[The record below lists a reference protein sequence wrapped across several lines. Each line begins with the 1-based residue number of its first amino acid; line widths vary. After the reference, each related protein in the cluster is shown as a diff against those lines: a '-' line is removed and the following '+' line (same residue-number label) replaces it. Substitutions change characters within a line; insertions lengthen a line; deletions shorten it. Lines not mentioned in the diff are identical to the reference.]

1 MACDREWVLSTQ
13 CVVSGDDAPQPR
25 HSRAATLDS
34 MNSPRRVLI
43 VVDPQK
49 AFADPVWGPRNNPTA
64 EANIAALLDAWR
76 AAGLPIVLVRH
87 DSVHPGSPLAPG
99 APGHAFHDGV
109 DGLHDLLVTKHVNSA
124 FYGEP
129 DLHAW
134 LQGAGATAVTIC
146 GITTDHCCSTTA
158 RMAGNLG
165 YDVDFVLDA
174 THCHDRALPDG
185 TVIPAEQ
192 VARAAAA
199 SLHGEFATVVTTEQ
213 AIAALAPK

>member
-1 MACDREWVLSTQ
+1 MSENGEHPGDARPAYAAVDAAPGYPRGVTSLS
-13 CVVSGDDAPQPR
+13 
-25 HSRAATLDS
+25 
-34 MNSPRRVLI
+34 RVLI

-49 AFADPVWGPRNNPTA
+49 AFADPAWGPRDNPAA
-64 EANIAALLDAWR
+64 EANIVRLLDAWR
-76 AAGLPIVLVRH
+76 AAQLPVVLVRH
-87 DSVHPGSPLAPG
+87 DSVHPDSPLAPG
-99 APGHAFHDGV
+99 AAGHAFHDGV
-109 DGLHDLLVTKHVNSA
+109 DGPHDLLVTKHVNSA

-134 LQGAGATAVTIC
+134 LQARGATAVTIC

-213 AIAALAPK
+213 ALAGVASDRA

>member
-1 MACDREWVLSTQ
+1 MTEP
-13 CVVSGDDAPQPR
+13 G
-25 HSRAATLDS
+25 
-34 MNSPRRVLI
+34 RVLI

-49 AFADPVWGPRNNPTA
+49 AFADPAWGPRDNPDA
-64 EANIAALLDAWR
+64 EANIVRLLEAWR
-76 AAGLPIVLVRH
+76 AADLPVVLVRH
-87 DSVHPGSPLAPG
+87 DSVQPGSVLAPG
-99 APGHAFHDGV
+99 TPGNAFHEGV
-109 DGLHDLLVTKHVNSA
+109 DGPHDLLVTKHVNPA

-134 LQGAGATAVTIC
+134 LQGAQATAVTIC

-165 YDVDFVLDA
+165 YEVDFVLDA

-213 AIAALAPK
+213 AIAGLAGARA

>member
-1 MACDREWVLSTQ
+1 MTAH
-13 CVVSGDDAPQPR
+13 P
-25 HSRAATLDS
+25 
-34 MNSPRRVLI
+34 RVLI

-49 AFADPVWGPRNNPTA
+49 AFADPAWGPRDNPDA
-64 EANIAALLDAWR
+64 EANIVRLLDAWR
-76 AAGLPIVLVRH
+76 AAALPIVLVRH
-87 DSVHPGSPLAPG
+87 DSNQPASPLAPG
-99 APGHAFHDGV
+99 ASGNAFHEGV
-109 DGLHDLLVTKHVNSA
+109 DGPHDLLVTKHVNSA
-124 FYGEP
+124 FYGDP

-134 LQGAGATAVTIC
+134 LQNAGATSVTIC

-213 AIAALAPK
+213 AIAGLAGARA

>member
-1 MACDREWVLSTQ
+1 MIE
-13 CVVSGDDAPQPR
+13 SG
-25 HSRAATLDS
+25 
-34 MNSPRRVLI
+34 RVLI

-49 AFADPVWGPRNNPTA
+49 AFADPAWGPRDNPDA
-64 EANIAALLDAWR
+64 EANIVRLLDAWR
-76 AAGLPIVLVRH
+76 SAGLPVVLVRH
-87 DSVHPGSPLAPG
+87 DSVQPGSVLAPG
-99 APGHAFHDGV
+99 APGNDFHDGV
-109 DGLHDLLVTKHVNSA
+109 DGAHDLLVTKQVNSA

-134 LQGAGATAVTIC
+134 LQNAGATAVTIC

-199 SLHGEFATVVTTEQ
+199 SLHGEFATVVTTAQ
-213 AIAALAPK
+213 AIAGLAGARG

>member
-1 MACDREWVLSTQ
+1 MSVP
-13 CVVSGDDAPQPR
+13 G
-25 HSRAATLDS
+25 
-34 MNSPRRVLI
+34 RVLI

-49 AFADPVWGPRNNPTA
+49 AFTDPAWGPRDNPHA
-64 EANIAALLDAWR
+64 EANIVRLLDAWR
-76 AAGLPIVLVRH
+76 SARLPVVLVRH
-87 DSVHPGSPLAPG
+87 DSVHADSPLAPG
-99 APGHAFHDGV
+99 APGNAFHDGV
-109 DGLHDLLVTKHVNSA
+109 DGRHDLLVTKQVNSA

-134 LQGAGATAVTIC
+134 LQSSGARALTIC

-213 AIAALAPK
+213 AIAGVAGASA

>member
-1 MACDREWVLSTQ
+1 MTIA
-13 CVVSGDDAPQPR
+13 
-25 HSRAATLDS
+25 
-34 MNSPRRVLI
+34 RRVLI

-49 AFADPVWGPRNNPTA
+49 AFADPAWGPRDNPEA
-64 EANIAALLDAWR
+64 EANIVRLLDAWR
-76 AAGLPIVLVRH
+76 GAGQPVVLVRH
-87 DSVHPGSPLAPG
+87 DSAQPGSPLAPG
-99 APGHAFHDGV
+99 APGNAFHDGV
-109 DGLHDLLVTKHVNSA
+109 DGPHDLLVAKSVNSA

-129 DLHAW
+129 DLHEW
-134 LQGAGATAVTIC
+134 LQASGASEVTIC

-192 VARAAAA
+192 VSRATAA

-213 AIAALAPK
+213 AIATVRL

>member
-1 MACDREWVLSTQ
+1 MR
-13 CVVSGDDAPQPR
+13 R
-25 HSRAATLDS
+25 TLERYS
-34 MNSPRRVLI
+34 QVMPSPERVLI
-43 VVDPQK
+43 VVDAQK
-49 AFADPVWGPRNNPTA
+49 AFADPVWGPRNNPEA
-64 EANIAALLDAWR
+64 EANIVRLLDAWR
-76 AAGLPIVLVRH
+76 SAGLPVVLVRH
-87 DSVHPGSPLAPG
+87 DSVQPQSPLAPG
-99 APGHAFHDGV
+99 TPGHAFHDGV
-109 DGLHDLLVTKHVNSA
+109 DGPHELLVSKSVNSA

-134 LQGAGATAVTIC
+134 LQARGATQLTIC

-174 THCHDRALPDG
+174 THCHDRSLPDG
-185 TVIPAEQ
+185 SVVSAEQ

-213 AIAALAPK
+213 AVSGLRRPTS